1 MKKYGRRRGRQR
13 YRCLQCNK
21 CFTSSKH
28 GKLNWIHAAYD
39 DYTKHKQTYKELAIR
54 YGKDPKT
61 MRKYFD
67 EYAGATGEVFEC
79 SEPFVLIMD
88 ATFFGRGYGIL
99 MARNLKKV
107 LFWQEIV
114 SESIQ
119 EYEICLSQ
127 LNAMDYHFS
136 AFVVDGKPG
145 VRQLLMKKYP
155 ETPIQFCQFHQIQI
169 VKRYIPNRAKTKAA
183 RELRQIALGL
193 TKTYEAA
200 LEQAL
205 DTWYTEWEDFLKEK
219 TFTESTNRWRYT
231 HGRLRSAYRSLRRN
245 LPNLFT
251 FRKHPYLQIPNTT
264 NHCDGLFAHLKQKI
278 LIHRGISKQRRKQM
292 IDYFLENF

>member
-1 MKKYGRRRGRQR
+1 
-13 YRCLQCNK
+13 
-21 CFTSSKH
+21 
-28 GKLNWIHAAYD
+28 
-39 DYTKHKQTYKELAIR
+39 
-54 YGKDPKT
+54 

-67 EYAGATGEVFEC
+67 KSAGATGEIFEY
-79 SEPFVLIMD
+79 SEPFVLILD

-114 SESIQ
+114 SESIH
-119 EYEICLSQ
+119 EYEACLNQ
-127 LNAMDYHFS
+127 LNAMDYRFS

-145 VRQLLMKKYP
+145 VRQLLMRKYP
-155 ETPIQFCQFHQIQI
+155 GTPIQLCQFHQIQI
-169 VKRYIPNRAKTKAA
+169 VKRYIPSRAKTEAA

-193 TKTYEAA
+193 TKTHEAA

-205 DTWYTEWEDFLKEK
+205 DTWYAKYENFLKEK

-251 FRKHPYLQIPNTT
+251 FQNHPHLQIPNTT

-278 LIHRGISKQRRKQM
+278 LIHRGISRKRRKQM